1 MVRCMQL
8 VVTGFGVAILSML
21 SHQVL
26 AMPTPD
32 GAEEV
37 KAGAAGQPSGH
48 VHDGFYLRFGTGFGG
63 YDERLGSRSS
73 ATYAGEIE
81 GRNRGLAT
89 LGELSLGGTVG
100 RGWVVGGGVFS
111 ADVLATTYKSG
122 EDSSQLPPTELDP
135 ELRNVALIGPFFDR
149 YPDPTEGF
157 HFQAALGIATLT
169 PRVFGHSGTEQSEYL
184 AAGGGVMLGAGY
196 DWWVA
201 EEWSLG
207 VLARTTAALVSGS
220 DASDVRWW
228 HVVVTSPGLLLTL
241 TYH

>member
-1 MVRCMQL
+1 MQL
-8 VVTGFGVAILSML
+8 LVIGFGVAILSVL
-21 SHQVL
+21 SKPVL
-26 AMPTPD
+26 ALPAPD
-32 GAEEV
+32 RVQGGKAPDVAE
-37 KAGAAGQPSGH
+37 PSGH

-73 ATYAGEIE
+73 TTYAGEIE
-81 GRNRGLAT
+81 GRNRGVAT
-89 LGELSLGGTVG
+89 LGELSIGGTLG
-100 RGWVVGGGVFS
+100 RGWVVGGGIFS

-149 YPDPTEGF
+149 YLDPTEGF
-157 HFQAALGIATLT
+157 HFQVALGIATLT

-184 AAGGGVMLGAGY
+184 AVGGGLMLGAGY

-207 VLARTTAALVSGS
+207 VLARTTATVVRGR
-220 DASDVRWW
+220 DDSDVRWM